1 MKKQLTVFDNEAR
14 VDKLVEKQITGLA
27 LKAETPKEFLL
38 PSQKVAIITKH
49 VGRLSGAGESV
60 TYYSVSF
67 EGKIYKPMTSK
78 GVKYFL
84 KNN

>member
-14 VDKLVEKQITGLA
+14 VDKLVEKQITRLA

-38 PSQKVAIITKH
+38 LSQKVAIITKH
-49 VGRLSGAGESV
+49 VGRLSGVGESI

-67 EGKIYKPMTSK
+67 EGKTYNPMTSK